1 MRVSLQFMMN
11 GYLFIH
17 LKWLNKI
24 VKLERLESMKKR
36 IQEVMMTL
44 SNLRKEKL
52 VFMSC
57 QDNSN
62 ASQENICNS

>member
-11 GYLFIH
+11 GYLFIR